1 VKRAFLAWLLV
12 LAVPALAGA
21 ERLPFRVFTT
31 ADGLAGDAVR
41 HLLRDSRGF
50 LWIATSS
57 GLSRFDGQAFRNYDS
72 AEGLPSPQIT
82 ALAETP
88 DGTLWVGTSEGLARL
103 RPLVGDGEPAFVV
116 DRGAWRGERQTINF
130 LAVDGA
136 GRLWAGVGSGLAV
149 RDRGVWRRVDLP
161 PGMRD
166 VGAMSEDAGG
176 ALWFATSQGLVILP
190 RGGAPRRMTVRQG
203 SAGAD
208 SLLRDRQGT
217 LWIGRGDGVLAVRSG
232 GPDLAA
238 DPRPLW
244 ERAAWGRRPRE
255 APGAV
260 TRFDRASGLVD
271 DFVYA
276 LAPGRD
282 DRLWVATH
290 GGLSEGSA
298 AGWRSLSVAQGLPE
312 ASVTAV
318 LEDADGTLWVG
329 TESRGLARLLQSG
342 LVSYGVEDGL
352 AGDRVT
358 SLLEDAGGLFAVT
371 ASQTLQR
378 LDGGRFRGVTPRAL
392 AAVQP
397 AWGWNQFVLHD
408 HRGRWWFPSFAGLF
422 RFPPVAHPDDLAKA
436 RPEAR
441 FGRGNGLPDDGIFR
455 VYEDRAG
462 DVWVSMIS
470 TPPLVRLIGGETP
483 AAVPEI
489 RGPETGGAPTAFA
502 EDREGGLWM
511 GFYTGGLARRKDGRW
526 RFFGTGDGV
535 PPGFVSD
542 LLVDRAGQLW
552 VGTAGGGLART
563 ASPGAGSPRFV
574 RFAATEGLTT
584 SSVRCLAEG
593 ADGLLY
599 VGTPRGVDR
608 LDPRSGR
615 VSNLSAAAGLP
626 NNMVGSCLA
635 SRDGSLWFGTNHGL
649 SHLDPRREAPQPPH
663 RILFSELR
671 IRGKRHPLPELG
683 IRSVS
688 GLELAPDQ
696 NSLEVEFLAVATSSG
711 EDVRYQH
718 KLEGADVDWSP
729 PTRSRSVVFPLLVP
743 GAYRLLV
750 RALTPADAAGSRPA
764 ELSFRLLP
772 PIWRRPW
779 FLALVALAG
788 AAALAA
794 AHRARLRR
802 LLALERERTRI
813 ASDLHDDLGASLSRI
828 GLLGEL
834 AQERV
839 TSAPGTAR
847 EMLTT
852 ISAEARYLVEATSDL
867 VWSVDPTQDD
877 LQQLLVRLRRFA
889 VDLLEAKGMRL
900 EFDAP
905 AAAAAVALSPES
917 RRGLYLMLKEA
928 VHNAARHSRGTRAR
942 VHIEV
947 RGGEVR
953 GTVEDDGIGLA
964 PADGATGA
972 TGGGRGLPGLAR
984 RARALGGETRV
995 ESRPEGGTR
1004 ISIRVP
1010 LA

>member
-1 VKRAFLAWLLV
+1 VKRVV
-12 LAVPALAGA
+12 LAVVLVLSVPAFARA

-57 GLSRFDGQAFRNYDS
+57 GLSRFDGQAFRSYDT

-82 ALAETP
+82 AVQETP

-103 RPLVGDGEPAFVV
+103 RPLVGDGESAFVV
-116 DRGAWRGERQTINF
+116 DPGAWRGQRQTINF
-130 LAVDGA
+130 LAVDHA
-136 GRLWAGVGSGLAV
+136 GRLWAGVGAGLAV
-149 RDRGVWRRVDLP
+149 RDHGSWRQVELP

-166 VGAMSEDAGG
+166 AGAMSEDAAG
-176 ALWFATSQGLVILP
+176 ALWFATSQGLAVFP
-190 RGGAPRRMTVRQG
+190 RVGAPRRMTVRRE

-208 SLLRDRQGT
+208 SLLHDRQGT
-217 LWIGRGDGVLAVRSG
+217 LWIGRGDGVLAMQPG
-232 GPDLAA
+232 AADPGA

-244 ERAAWGRRPRE
+244 ERAAWGTRPSE
-255 APGAV
+255 TPGAV
-260 TRFDRASGLVD
+260 TRFDHDSGLAG

-282 DRLWVATH
+282 GHLWVATH
-290 GGLSEGSA
+290 GGLTDVSPE
-298 AGWRSLSVAQGLPE
+298 GWRSISVAQGLPE

-352 AGDRVT
+352 AGDRVS
-358 SLLEDAGGLFAVT
+358 SLFEDPGGPLFAVT
-371 ASQTLQR
+371 SSRDLQR
-378 LDGGRFRGVTPRAL
+378 LDGGRFLGMTPRVL
-392 AAVQP
+392 AAHKP
-397 AWGWNQFVLHD
+397 AWGWNQLILHD
-408 HRGRWWFPSFAGLF
+408 RRGRWWFPAADGLF
-422 RFPPVAHPDDLAKA
+422 RFPAVANPGDLLTAL
-436 RPEAR
+436 PEAH
-441 FGRGNGLPDDGIFR
+441 FGSGHGLPDDGVFR

-502 EDREGGLWM
+502 EDREGDLWM
-511 GFYTGGLARRKDGRW
+511 GFYTGGLARRRNGRW
-526 RFFGTGDGV
+526 RFFGAGAGV

-542 LLVDRAGQLW
+542 LLVDRAGRLW
-552 VGTAGGGLART
+552 VGTVGGGLART
-563 ASPGAGSPRFV
+563 ESPGTESPRFV
-574 RFAATEGLTT
+574 RFTATEGLTT
-584 SSVRCLAEG
+584 NHVRCLAEG

-608 LDPRSGR
+608 LDPRTGR
-615 VSNLSAAAGLP
+615 VRSLSAAVGLP
-626 NNMVGSCLA
+626 NNMVWSCLA
-635 SRDGSLWFGTNHGL
+635 ARDGGLWFGTSHRL
-649 SHLDPRREAPQPPH
+649 SHLDPKREAPQPPH

-671 IRGKRHPLPELG
+671 IRGKRQPLPELG
-683 IRSVS
+683 IRSIS

-711 EDVRYQH
+711 ADVRFQH
-718 KLEGADVDWSP
+718 KLEGADSDWSP
-729 PTRSRSVVFPLLVP
+729 PTRNRSVIFPLLAP
-743 GAYRLLV
+743 GKYRLLV

-772 PIWRRPW
+772 PLWRQPW
-779 FLALVALAG
+779 FLALATLIG
-788 AAALAA
+788 AAMLGA
-794 AHRARLRR
+794 AHQARLRR
-802 LLALERERTRI
+802 LLALERVRTRI
-813 ASDLHDDLGASLSRI
+813 ATDLHDDLGASLSRI
-828 GLLGEL
+828 GLLGAL
-834 AQERV
+834 AQDRITTE
-839 TSAPGTAR
+839 PGVAR
-847 EMLTT
+847 EMMTT
-852 ISAEARYLVEATSDL
+852 IGEEARYLVEATSDL
-867 VWSVDPTQDD
+867 VWSVDPSQDD
-877 LQQLLVRLRRFA
+877 LQNLLVRLRRFA

-905 AAAAAVALSPES
+905 ADAAGIPLSPES

-928 VHNAARHSRGTRAR
+928 IHNAARHSRGSLAR

-947 RGGEVR
+947 RDGQVIGV
-953 GTVEDDGIGLA
+953 VEDDGVGLE
-964 PADGATGA
+964 PATESRA
-972 TGGGRGLPGLAR
+972 GGGRGLPGLGN
-984 RARALGGETRV
+984 RAKALGGAATIEA
-995 ESRPEGGTR
+995 RPGGGTR